1 MAVKEIKAATTKEL
15 EREVLAL
22 LEQGAIVLTGN
33 PRLVKELFRL
43 HRSRKLGTEEKAW
56 VSPDISSFRF
66 FVDRSYESLWP
77 ERRQLS
83 YESSLLLWMEV
94 LRGSGLPDTRDLAG
108 EFHRAFNMLES
119 YNVDPAKVSD
129 DTQNLGRNGLFDAFR
144 KMIYK
149 RGLIT
154 YAGAV
159 AEVRA
164 AVLGKSMELP
174 GLIAVTGP
182 EELLPVEKEL
192 LDAVSERTEIVKL
205 SLSPDRARVPFVE
218 LFETFEEEAEV
229 VAGRAVDDRISGA
242 QRVAILYN
250 EDKYRKKLEEIFSD
264 ICEETLAGKDP
275 DGPGPGTAV
284 SLAETPLFSL
294 LDLALGIG
302 SGLPD
307 EKLLSVVATPSFK
320 GHGLLDM
327 NEWGEL
333 ATSVRREGGRGLRR
347 VIEKFGIGEELSP
360 FIHPKAKETKLWI
373 ADSKAFLAMFDLSG
387 DGFEARC
394 IEVLGDCF
402 RFLEAERG
410 GEVSGLEQFR
420 GSLAVVCGNA
430 KVEAGT
436 APCAGVEVLALEE
449 GAGLSF
455 EKVYIVGCRQ
465 GALPP
470 PLPKHPL
477 LHPIEKQQMD
487 DLSLK
492 ADYLRNERIFMSVL
506 AGAESVFLSRPLAD
520 GDTPLLPTPFAPDGE
535 RHGPFNIY
543 LSGAGRV
550 PGRSWLARALEA
562 SPAKRRAPRLI
573 ERKDYLP
580 EKMSVTNATDLF
592 SCPFKFFMKD
602 IAKVE
607 EPAEAA
613 SLPSPLEWGLEIHR
627 VLEACA
633 PVIRE
638 NAGKAPVEE
647 LWKRLMA
654 KTEECVRKSRLKEEL
669 KEPVRQFLLGREGKI
684 GLMGRLAIFE
694 DDRASSGWRIV
705 AEETSFHG
713 ERVAGFD
720 FLLKGKIDR
729 IDVSPAANRIEVI
742 DYKSGSSV
750 TDAARCQVSLYKK
763 MVGKKIAG
771 ELEEGAAPPV
781 VSGGI
786 LPLRNE
792 DLKLTEV
799 KAEKDEDH
807 IGRIASM
814 WKAMKEG
821 TVAADPF
828 SDNECRSCVYFSLCH
843 KDEVGT
849 GWGVEDE

>member
-1 MAVKEIKAATTKEL
+1 MAVKEIEAKTAKEM

-22 LEQGAIVLTGN
+22 LEQGATVLTGN
-33 PRLVKELFRL
+33 PRLVTEIVRL
-43 HRSRKLGTEEKAW
+43 HRTARLGAEEKAW

-66 FVDRSYESLWP
+66 FVDRGYEGLWP
-77 ERRQLS
+77 EKRQLS
-83 YESSLLLWMEV
+83 YEASLLLWMEV
-94 LRGSGLPDTRDLAG
+94 LGESGLPDTRDLASA
-108 EFHRAFNMLES
+108 FHRAFNTLECN
-119 YNVDPAKVSD
+119 NVDPAKVSD
-129 DTQNLGRNGLFDAFR
+129 DTQNMGRNGLFDAFR
-144 KMIYK
+144 KMIDK
-149 RGLIT
+149 RGLTT

-164 AVLGKSMELP
+164 AVLGKLMELP

-182 EELLPVEKEL
+182 EELLPVEREL
-192 LDAVSERTEIVKL
+192 LDTVSERTEIAKL
-205 SLSPDRARVPFVE
+205 SLSPDKAGVPFVE
-218 LFETFEEEAEV
+218 LFETYEEEAEV

-242 QRVAILYN
+242 QRVAIIYT
-250 EDKYRKKLEEIFSD
+250 EDKYRKKLEEIFGD
-264 ICEETLAGKDP
+264 ICEETFEDKDSNEF
-275 DGPGPGTAV
+275 GPGAVV

-307 EKLLSVVATPSFK
+307 EKLLSVVATPSFR
-320 GHGLLDM
+320 GHEVLDM

-333 ATSVRREGGRGLRR
+333 ATTVRREGGRGLRR

-373 ADSKAFLAMFDLSG
+373 DDSKAFLSLFELSG
-387 DGFEARC
+387 EGFEARC
-394 IEVLGDCF
+394 LEVLGECF

-410 GEVSGLEQFR
+410 GVVSGLEQFR
-420 GSLAVVCGNA
+420 ASLAVVCGNA

-436 APCAGVEVLALEE
+436 VPCGGVEILALEE
-449 GAGLSF
+449 GVGLSF
-455 EKVYIVGCRQ
+455 EKAYIVGCRQ

-477 LHPIEKQQMD
+477 LHPIEKQQMED
-487 DLSLK
+487 ISLT
-492 ADYLRNERIFMSVL
+492 AHYLRNERIFMSVL
-506 AGAESVFLSRPLAD
+506 AGAESVFLSRPMAD
-520 GDTPLLPTPFAPDGE
+520 GDAPLLPTPFAPDGVK
-535 RHGPFNIY
+535 HGPFNIY

-562 SPAKRRAPRLI
+562 IPAKRRAPGLI
-573 ERKDYLP
+573 EKMDFLP
-580 EKMSVTNATDLF
+580 EKMSVTAATDLF
-592 SCPFKFFMKD
+592 SCPFKFFMKN
-602 IAKVE
+602 IAEVE
-607 EPAEAA
+607 EPGESAA
-613 SLPSPLEWGLEIHR
+613 LPSPLEWGLEIHR

-638 NAGKAPVEE
+638 NAGKVTVEE
-647 LWKRLMA
+647 LWTRLLPKA
-654 KTEECVRKSRLKEEL
+654 EESIGKSRLNEKL
-669 KEPVRQFLLGREGKI
+669 KEPVRQFLLGREGKA
-684 GLMGRLAIFE
+684 GLLVKLAIFE
-694 DDRASSGWRIV
+694 NDRAASGWKIV
-705 AEETSFHG
+705 AEETSFPG

-729 IDVSPAANRIEVI
+729 IDLSPAANRIEVI

-771 ELEEGAAPPV
+771 ELKEGAVRPAI
-781 VSGGI
+781 SGGI

-792 DLKLTEV
+792 DLKLAEV
-799 KAEKDEDH
+799 NPDKDEIH
-807 IGRIASM
+807 VGRIASA

-828 SDNECRSCVYFSLCH
+828 TGNECRSCVYFSLCH